1 MTNHPF
7 QTVSVIGA
15 GTMGAGIAQVLAV
28 SGITVCLYDINE
40 AAVAKGQERIQTSLN
55 EGLSRG
61 KLLQPDV
68 DTALS
73 RVTTTTALEQ
83 VAQAELVIEAAPES
97 MVLKKELFQKL
108 DLFADPDVVLVS
120 NTSSLSISALAGV
133 TQRPERVAGLHF
145 FNPVPAMKLVE
156 VIRGHQT
163 QPEIIENLKALV
175 LSFGKTPV
183 VCLDTPGF
191 IVNRVARPFYGE
203 AFRML
208 AEDIS
213 GEGFEQS
220 VKTIDG
226 VLKSA
231 GGFKMGPFELMDLI
245 GLDVNF
251 AVTQSV
257 YDATFGEPRYR
268 PHPIQQK
275 MVASGLLGKKSK
287 KGFYAYE

>member
-1 MTNHPF
+1 MTNHPY
-7 QTVSVIGA
+7 QSISVIGA
-15 GTMGAGIAQVLAV
+15 GTMGAGIAQVLAL
-28 SGITVCLYDINE
+28 SGLTVCLYDINDE
-40 AAVAKGQERIQTSLN
+40 AVANGLERIQTSLN
-55 EGLSRG
+55 EGLNRG
-61 KLLQPDV
+61 KLTQADMAS
-68 DTALS
+68 TLS
-73 RVTTTTALEQ
+73 RVSTTTALEQ

-97 MVLKKELFQKL
+97 MALKKELFQKL
-108 DLFADPDVVLVS
+108 DLYADPDVVLVS
-120 NTSSLSISALAGV
+120 NTSSLSISALAGA

-163 QPEIIENLKALV
+163 QSEVIENLKALV
-175 LSFGKTPV
+175 TTLGKTPV

-208 AEDIS
+208 AENIG
-213 GEGFEQS
+213 GEGFQQS

-275 MVASGLLGKKSK
+275 MVASGLLGKKTK
-287 KGFYAYE
+287 KGFYTYE

>member
-1 MTNHPF
+1 
-7 QTVSVIGA
+7 
-15 GTMGAGIAQVLAV
+15 
-28 SGITVCLYDINE
+28 
-40 AAVAKGQERIQTSLN
+40 
-55 EGLSRG
+55 
-61 KLLQPDV
+61 
-68 DTALS
+68 
-73 RVTTTTALEQ
+73 
-83 VAQAELVIEAAPES
+83 
-97 MVLKKELFQKL
+97 
-108 DLFADPDVVLVS
+108 
-120 NTSSLSISALAGV
+120 
-133 TQRPERVAGLHF
+133 
-145 FNPVPAMKLVE
+145 
-156 VIRGHQT
+156 
-163 QPEIIENLKALV
+163 
-175 LSFGKTPV
+175 
-183 VCLDTPGF
+183 
-191 IVNRVARPFYGE
+191 
-203 AFRML
+203 ML